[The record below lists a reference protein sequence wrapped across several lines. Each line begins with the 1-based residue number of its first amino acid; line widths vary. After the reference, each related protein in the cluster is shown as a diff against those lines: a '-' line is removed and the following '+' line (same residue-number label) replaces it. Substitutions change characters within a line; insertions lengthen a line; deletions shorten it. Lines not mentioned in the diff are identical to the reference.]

1 MTSNCRLQ
9 AGGGLL
15 PGVALASLLLVSG
28 CQQNPSPQPGN
39 PIAGTAPAH
48 GPEPPVM
55 KIPAPELEGIEAW
68 INSKPLALK
77 DLRGQVVVLHFW
89 TFG

>member
-15 PGVALASLLLVSG
+15 PGVALASILLVSG

-39 PIAGTAPAH
+39 TTAATAAAR
-48 GPEPPVM
+48 GPETPAM
-55 KIPAPELEGIEAW
+55 KIPAPDLQGIEAW

-77 DLRGQVVVLHFW
+77 DLRGRVVVLHFW
-89 TFG
+89 AFG

>member
-1 MTSNCRLQ
+1 MTSTRRFQ
-9 AGGGLL
+9 AGRGLL
-15 PGVALASLLLVSG
+15 PGVALVSLILVSG

-39 PIAGTAPAH
+39 PTAGTASAR
-48 GPEPPVM
+48 GPEPPAM
-55 KIPAPELEGIEAW
+55 KIAAPELEGIDAW
-68 INSKPLALK
+68 INSEPLALK